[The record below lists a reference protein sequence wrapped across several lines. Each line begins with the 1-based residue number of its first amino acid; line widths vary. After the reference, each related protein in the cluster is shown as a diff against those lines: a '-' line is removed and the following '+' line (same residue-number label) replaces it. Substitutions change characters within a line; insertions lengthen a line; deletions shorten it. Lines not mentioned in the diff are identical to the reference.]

1 MTAGLWDR
9 ETFVEKL
16 RAIGERAYHDKHPF
30 HVAMNEGRLS
40 PEALRGWVANR
51 FYYQRN
57 IPIKDAAIL
66 ANCQVREVRRAWIHR
81 ILDHD
86 GVLFENVESAVLSGE
101 SEAPNALGTAHTT
114 ANEGGIEAWL
124 RLGEAC
130 GISRD
135 ELLDNRRL
143 LPGVRFAVDAYVN
156 FARNRSW
163 PIAIASSLTEL
174 FAPDLMATRL
184 TAFEKFYQW
193 IDSRG
198 LDYFRRRLTQA
209 RRDSNEALAI
219 TLEYCNTPE
228 LQRDAV
234 RALEFKCDVLWSMLD
249 TIHHA
254 YGGKEERLPSRPNT
268 RKLDSCEGVVRM
280 GAAISDSVRPRL
292 AKGVRLQADST
303 TGQSVLLYPE
313 GVVELNETA
322 HEILSRCDGRTLGE
336 IVGELAEQY
345 EADAHALTADV
356 RETLS
361 DLKRRKLIEFT

>member
-1 MTAGLWDR
+1 MLSEAKHLWPVSSGAQFEIDQRFFASLRMTLQDGFVECLMTTELWNR

-16 RAIGERAYHDKHPF
+16 RAIGVRGYHDKHPF

-66 ANCQVREVRRAWIHR
+66 ANCPVREVRRDWIHR

-86 GVLFENVESAVLSGE
+86 GKSVKGLEGG
-101 SEAPNALGTAHTT
+101 APATPGGTDSRELAPPS
-114 ANEGGIEAWL
+114 EGGIEAWL

-130 GISRD
+130 ELSRD
-135 ELLDNRRL
+135 ELLENRHL

-156 FARNRSW
+156 FARSQPW

-184 TAFEKFYQW
+184 AAFEKFYRW
-193 IDSRG
+193 IDPRG
-198 LDYFRRRLTQA
+198 LDYFRRRVTQA
-209 RRDSNEALAI
+209 RRDSDDALAI

-228 LQRDAV
+228 LQREAV

-249 TIHHA
+249 AIHHA
-254 YGGKEERLPSRPNT
+254 YGGLEI
-268 RKLDSCEGVVRM
+268 
-280 GAAISDSVRPRL
+280 AAP
-292 AKGVRLQADST
+292 A
-303 TGQSVLLYPE
+303 
-313 GVVELNETA
+313 
-322 HEILSRCDGRTLGE
+322 
-336 IVGELAEQY
+336 
-345 EADAHALTADV
+345 
-356 RETLS
+356 
-361 DLKRRKLIEFT
+361 